1 MYKKVSKYA
10 VLVLFATMT
19 ILAFPGCDL
28 IMNLFGGGP
37 DGDPVELLD
46 SVDADPAY
54 ATLEND
60 FLTAINT
67 ERTDHSAAA
76 LTRVGSLDALARR
89 YSKAGTIDVGDNLYD
104 RIETAYGS
112 CAEACEF
119 QFSSESAPS
128 AATAMTAWLSETG
141 GAAAMRD
148 TDFTKVGIG
157 IVTGSA
163 PQGMPAGTWIWV
175 TALLMKP

>member
-1 MYKKVSKYA
+1 MYNKVSKYA
-10 VLVLFATMT
+10 VLVLFAAAT
-19 ILAFPGCDL
+19 IIAFPGCDL

-76 LTRVGSLDALARR
+76 LTRVSGLDALARR
-89 YSKAGTIDVGDNLYD
+89 YSKAGTIDTGENFYD

-119 QFSSESAPS
+119 QFSGDSTPNVT
-128 AATAMTAWLSETG
+128 TAINAWLSEVG
-141 GAAAMRD
+141 GAASMRS
-148 TDFTKVGIG
+148 TSYTKIGIG
-157 IVTGSA
+157 IVTGPA
-163 PQGMPAGTWIWV
+163 PQGMPGTWIWV

>member
-1 MYKKVSKYA
+1 MYNKVSKYA
-10 VLVLFATMT
+10 VLVLFAAAT
-19 ILAFPGCDL
+19 IIAFPGCDL

-76 LTRVGSLDALARR
+76 LTRVSGLDALARR
-89 YSKAGTIDVGDNLYD
+89 YSKAGTIDTGKNFYD

-119 QFSSESAPS
+119 QSSGDSTPNVT
-128 AATAMTAWLSETG
+128 TAINAWLSEVG
-141 GAAAMRD
+141 GAASMRS
-148 TDFTKVGIG
+148 TSYTKIGIG

-163 PQGMPAGTWIWV
+163 PQGMPGTWIWV

>member
-54 ATLEND
+54 AALEND

-76 LTRVGSLDALARR
+76 LTRVSSLDALARR

-119 QFSSESAPS
+119 QFSSDSAPNVT
-128 AATAMTAWLSETG
+128 TAITAWLSETG
-141 GAAAMRD
+141 GAASMRD

-157 IVTGSA
+157 IVTGPA
-163 PQGMPAGTWIWV
+163 PQGMPGTLVWV